1 MAGGGLGPSRALRRD
16 RAPRAAVNPNWRI
29 VIYMADYACT
39 TDQATLEAASPRPAV
54 SAAATLALVSPPACA
69 AVGKTAVDSSVS
81 IADAAASGTKPRAR
95 PLVRGKWLKN
105 DMPRER
111 LIAEGPGVL
120 SDTEMIV
127 LVLGSGLPGH
137 DVFNVART
145 LLDRFG
151 SLRAMLDATY
161 SDFAGLRGIGPAK
174 KAQLL
179 AIMEMARR
187 SLVDKM
193 RDRSLM
199 NSPEAV
205 RDYLRL
211 RIGGRTQE
219 VFVSL
224 FLDARH
230 QLIRCEE
237 SARGTLTRMA
247 VYPREIVRRALTLN
261 AASLI
266 VAHNHPSGAVQPSA
280 SDCRLTHTL
289 REALALIDVQ
299 LIDHLV
305 IGADNTYSFARAGW
319 P

>member
-1 MAGGGLGPSRALRRD
+1 MAND
-16 RAPRAAVNPNWRI
+16 
-29 VIYMADYACT
+29 
-39 TDQATLEAASPRPAV
+39 ATMFDEPPFEAASFEPPTP
-54 SAAATLALVSPPACA
+54 SATAGSVLAP
-69 AVGKTAVDSSVS
+69 
-81 IADAAASGTKPRAR
+81 R

-111 LIAEGPGVL
+111 LLEQGPGVL

-127 LVLGSGLPGH
+127 LILGSGLPDH
-137 DVFNVART
+137 DVFSVARG

-161 SDFAGLRGIGPAK
+161 TDFDGLRGIGPAK

-187 SLVDKM
+187 SLVEKM
-193 RDRSLM
+193 RSRSLM

-205 RDYLRL
+205 ENYLRL
-211 RIGGRTQE
+211 RIGGRPQE

-230 QLIRCEE
+230 RLIRCEE
-237 SARGTLTRMA
+237 SAQGTLTRMA
-247 VYPREIVRRALTLN
+247 VYPREIVRRALSLN

-289 REALALIDVQ
+289 RDALTLIDVQ
-299 LIDHLV
+299 LVDHLV
-305 IGADNTYSFARAGW
+305 IGADSVYSFARAGW

>member
-1 MAGGGLGPSRALRRD
+1 
-16 RAPRAAVNPNWRI
+16 
-29 VIYMADYACT
+29 MADHACT
-39 TDQATLEAASPRPAV
+39 IDETPPEAAPPQPAPSAAAAPALSPPRSPAV
-54 SAAATLALVSPPACA
+54 PRNAVSPQSVGPAPGVAVAATLAGRRPAR
-69 AVGKTAVDSSVS
+69 K
-81 IADAAASGTKPRAR
+81 
-95 PLVRGKWLKN
+95 LVRGKWLKH

-111 LIAEGPGVL
+111 LIEKGPSAL

-127 LVLGSGLPGH
+127 LVLGAGLPGH
-137 DVFNVART
+137 DVFDVART
-145 LLDRFG
+145 LLNRFG
-151 SLRAMLDATY
+151 SLRAMLDASY
-161 SDFAGLRGIGPAK
+161 ADFDGLRGIGPAK

-187 SLVDKM
+187 SLVDKL
-193 RDRSLM
+193 RERSLM

-205 RDYLRL
+205 EDYLRL
-211 RIGGRTQE
+211 RIGGSPHE
-219 VFVSL
+219 VFMSL

-230 QLIRCEE
+230 RLIHCEE

-247 VYPREIVRRALTLN
+247 VHPREIVRRALSLN

-289 REALALIDVQ
+289 RDALALIDVQ

-305 IGADNTYSFARAGW
+305 ISADRTYSFARAGW

>member
-1 MAGGGLGPSRALRRD
+1 
-16 RAPRAAVNPNWRI
+16 
-29 VIYMADYACT
+29 MADYAT
-39 TDQATLEAASPRPAV
+39 TIVQEPPEAAFPQPA
-54 SAAATLALVSPPACA
+54 APAP
-69 AVGKTAVDSSVS
+69 
-81 IADAAASGTKPRAR
+81 AASGMHAPPR
-95 PLVRGKWLKN
+95 LLRGKWYKK

-111 LIAEGPGVL
+111 LIEQGPGVL
-120 SDTEMIV
+120 SDAEMIA

-137 DVFNVART
+137 DVFCVAHA

-161 SDFAGLRGIGPAK
+161 VDFDGLRGIGPAK

-193 RDRSLM
+193 RRRSLI

-205 RDYLRL
+205 ENYLRL
-211 RIGGRTQE
+211 LIGGRPQE
-219 VFVSL
+219 VFASL

-230 QLIRCEE
+230 RLIRCEE
-237 SARGTLTRMA
+237 SAQGTLTRMA
-247 VYPREIVRRALTLN
+247 VYPREIVRRALSLN
-261 AASLI
+261 AAGLI

-289 REALALIDVQ
+289 RDALALIDVQ

-305 IGADNTYSFARAGW
+305 IGADSVYSFARAGW

>member
-1 MAGGGLGPSRALRRD
+1 MHDHVGMIDEAPVDAVLPRALPPPQQPP
-16 RAPRAAVNPNWRI
+16 PRTPKK
-29 VIYMADYACT
+29 
-39 TDQATLEAASPRPAV
+39 AS
-54 SAAATLALVSPPACA
+54 LL
-69 AVGKTAVDSSVS
+69 
-81 IADAAASGTKPRAR
+81 
-95 PLVRGKWLKN
+95 RGRWLKN

-111 LIAEGPGVL
+111 LIKQGPGVL
-120 SDTEMIV
+120 SDAEMIA
-127 LVLGSGLPGH
+127 LILGSGLPDR
-137 DVFNVART
+137 DVFSIAQA

-151 SLRAMLDATY
+151 SLRTMLDATY
-161 SDFAGLRGIGPAK
+161 TDFDGIRGMGPAK

-193 RDRSLM
+193 RKRTLM
-199 NSPEAV
+199 NSPEDV
-205 RDYLRL
+205 ENYLRL
-211 RIGGRTQE
+211 LIGGRPQE

-230 QLIRCEE
+230 RLIRCEE
-237 SARGTLTRMA
+237 SAQGTLTRMA
-247 VYPREIVRRALTLN
+247 VYPREIVRRALCLN

-289 REALALIDVQ
+289 RDALALIDVQ
-299 LIDHLV
+299 LVDHLV
-305 IGADNTYSFARAGW
+305 IGADNVYSFARAGW

>member
-1 MAGGGLGPSRALRRD
+1 
-16 RAPRAAVNPNWRI
+16 
-29 VIYMADYACT
+29 MADH
-39 TDQATLEAASPRPAV
+39 ATLIDVAPVDPVALHPEASN
-54 SAAATLALVSPPACA
+54 
-69 AVGKTAVDSSVS
+69 
-81 IADAAASGTKPRAR
+81 ADDFGAFAPR
-95 PLVRGKWLKN
+95 PLVRGKWLKK

-111 LIAEGPGVL
+111 LIEQGPSVL

-127 LVLGSGLPGH
+127 LILGSGLPGH
-137 DVFNVART
+137 DVFTVARA

-161 SDFAGLRGIGPAK
+161 TDFDGLRGIGPAK

-187 SLVDKM
+187 SLVGKM
-193 RDRSLM
+193 RTRSLM

-205 RDYLRL
+205 ESYLRL
-211 RIGGRTQE
+211 LIGGRPQE

-230 QLIRCEE
+230 RLIRCEE
-237 SARGTLTRMA
+237 SAQGTLTRMA
-247 VYPREIVRRALTLN
+247 VYPREIVRRALCLN

-289 REALALIDVQ
+289 RDALTLIDVQ
-299 LIDHLV
+299 LVDHLV
-305 IGADNTYSFARAGW
+305 IGADSVYSFARAGW

>member
-1 MAGGGLGPSRALRRD
+1 MTDFASTIDETPEATALP
-16 RAPRAAVNPNWRI
+16 APRTR
-29 VIYMADYACT
+29 
-39 TDQATLEAASPRPAV
+39 
-54 SAAATLALVSPPACA
+54 AAAAPGGATPR
-69 AVGKTAVDSSVS
+69 K
-81 IADAAASGTKPRAR
+81 RAR
-95 PLVRGKWLKN
+95 SRLLRGKWHKH

-111 LIAEGPGVL
+111 LIKQGATVL
-120 SDTEMIV
+120 SDTEMIA

-137 DVFNVART
+137 DVFSVASQ
-145 LLDRFG
+145 LLGRFG

-161 SDFAGLRGIGPAK
+161 TDFDGIRGIGPAK

-193 RDRSLM
+193 RKRELM
-199 NSPEAV
+199 NSPETV
-205 RDYLRL
+205 ENYLRL
-211 RIGGRTQE
+211 LIGGRPQE

-230 QLIRCEE
+230 RLIDCEE
-237 SARGTLTRMA
+237 SAHGSLTRMA
-247 VYPREIVRRALTLN
+247 VYPREIVRRALNAN

-289 REALALIDVQ
+289 RDALALIDVQ
-299 LIDHLV
+299 LVDHLV
-305 IGADNTYSFARAGW
+305 IGADSVYSFARAGW
-319 P
+319 PGAPTHGAVSGIANKV

>member
-1 MAGGGLGPSRALRRD
+1 
-16 RAPRAAVNPNWRI
+16 
-29 VIYMADYACT
+29 
-39 TDQATLEAASPRPAV
+39 
-54 SAAATLALVSPPACA
+54 
-69 AVGKTAVDSSVS
+69 
-81 IADAAASGTKPRAR
+81 
-95 PLVRGKWLKN
+95 
-105 DMPRER
+105 
-111 LIAEGPGVL
+111 
-120 SDTEMIV
+120 MIV
-127 LVLGSGLPGH
+127 LVLGSGQPGH
-137 DVFNVART
+137 DVFSVARA

-151 SLRAMLDATY
+151 SLRAMLDAAY
-161 SDFAGLRGIGPAK
+161 ADFDGIRGLGPAK

-187 SLVDKM
+187 SLDDKM
-193 RDRSLM
+193 RKRSLM

-205 RDYLRL
+205 ESYLRL
-211 RIGGRTQE
+211 LIGGRPQE

-230 QLIRCEE
+230 RLIRCEE
-237 SARGTLTRMA
+237 SAHGSLTRMA
-247 VYPREIVRRALTLN
+247 VYPREIVRRALSVN

-305 IGADNTYSFARAGW
+305 IGADSVYSFARAGW

>member
-1 MAGGGLGPSRALRRD
+1 MS
-16 RAPRAAVNPNWRI
+16 
-29 VIYMADYACT
+29 DYAST
-39 TDQATLEAASPRPAV
+39 IDEPRPA
-54 SAAATLALVSPPACA
+54 LVRSPPALPAPEA
-69 AVGKTAVDSSVS
+69 AG
-81 IADAAASGTKPRAR
+81 AR
-95 PLVRGKWLKN
+95 RRRKWHKS

-111 LIAEGPGVL
+111 LIDLGPGVL

-137 DVFNVART
+137 DVFSMARD

-161 SDFAGLRGIGPAK
+161 RDFDGLRGIGPAK

-187 SLVDKM
+187 SLVEKM
-193 RDRSLM
+193 RRRSLM

-205 RDYLRL
+205 ENYLRL
-211 RIGGRTQE
+211 LIGGRPQE

-230 QLIRCEE
+230 RLIRSEE
-237 SARGTLTRMA
+237 SAHGSLTRMA

-266 VAHNHPSGAVQPSA
+266 VAHNHPSGAVRPSS
-280 SDCRLTHTL
+280 SDCTLTRSL

-299 LIDHLV
+299 LVDHLV
-305 IGADNTYSFARAGW
+305 IGADSVYSFARAGW

>member
-1 MAGGGLGPSRALRRD
+1 
-16 RAPRAAVNPNWRI
+16 
-29 VIYMADYACT
+29 MAD
-39 TDQATLEAASPRPAV
+39 DATLFDEAALEAPATKSQPPNGTACGAPSP
-54 SAAATLALVSPPACA
+54 SP
-69 AVGKTAVDSSVS
+69 
-81 IADAAASGTKPRAR
+81 
-95 PLVRGKWLKN
+95 LLRGKWLKD

-111 LIAEGPGVL
+111 LLKKGPGAL

-127 LVLGSGLPGH
+127 LILGSGLPGH
-137 DVFNVART
+137 DVFSVARE

-161 SDFAGLRGIGPAK
+161 TDFDGLRGVGPAK

-187 SLVDKM
+187 SLVDKL
-193 RDRSLM
+193 RSRSLL

-205 RDYLRL
+205 ENYLRL
-211 RIGGRTQE
+211 RIGGRPLE

-230 QLIRCEE
+230 RLIHCEE
-237 SARGTLTRMA
+237 SAHGTLTRMA
-247 VYPREIVRRALTLN
+247 VYPREIVRRALSLN

-280 SDCRLTHTL
+280 SDHRLTHTL
-289 REALALIDVQ
+289 RDALTLIDVQ
-299 LIDHLV
+299 LVDHLV
-305 IGADNTYSFARAGW
+305 VGVDSVYSFARAGW

>member
-1 MAGGGLGPSRALRRD
+1 MADHACTIDETQPE
-16 RAPRAAVNPNWRI
+16 AAVPQP
-29 VIYMADYACT
+29 APST
-39 TDQATLEAASPRPAV
+39 AAAPALSPPRSPDFPRNTVSPQSAGPAPGN
-54 SAAATLALVSPPACA
+54 AAATAFSTRRPAR
-69 AVGKTAVDSSVS
+69 K
-81 IADAAASGTKPRAR
+81 
-95 PLVRGKWLKN
+95 LVRGKWLKH

-111 LIAEGPGVL
+111 LIDKGAGAL

-127 LVLGSGLPGH
+127 LVLGAGLPGH
-137 DVFNVART
+137 DVFDVART

-151 SLRAMLDATY
+151 SLRAMLDASY
-161 SDFAGLRGIGPAK
+161 ADFDGLRGIGPAK

-187 SLVDKM
+187 SLVDKL
-193 RDRSLM
+193 RERSLM

-205 RDYLRL
+205 QDYLRL
-211 RIGGRTQE
+211 RIGGSPHE
-219 VFVSL
+219 VFMSL

-230 QLIRCEE
+230 RLIHCDE

-247 VYPREIVRRALTLN
+247 VYPREIVRRALSLN

-289 REALALIDVQ
+289 RDALALIDVQ

-305 IGADNTYSFARAGW
+305 ISADRTYSFARAGW